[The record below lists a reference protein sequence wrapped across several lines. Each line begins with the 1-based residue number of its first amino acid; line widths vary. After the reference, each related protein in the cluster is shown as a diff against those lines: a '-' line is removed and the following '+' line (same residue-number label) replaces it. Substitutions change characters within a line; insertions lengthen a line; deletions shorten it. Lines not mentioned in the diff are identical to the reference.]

1 MSWKNREKFKTFSI
15 PIENEAIT
23 TDKDGNEN
31 MITISYKRKFV
42 LIKENLLIV
51 EDLWQLIY
59 QILLVI
65 SEKEFTRLNVKIV
78 IVFFKMKASRII

>member
-1 MSWKNREKFKTFSI
+1 
-15 PIENEAIT
+15 
-23 TDKDGNEN
+23 

-51 EDLWQLIY
+51 EDLWQLHY

-65 SEKEFTRLNVKIV
+65 SETEFTRLNVKIV
-78 IVFFKMKASRII
+78 IVFFNMKASRII